1 MNREIWSKSN
11 FTNKN
16 PLDYNCPKCNIGIL
30 NITDLNSKIIP
41 GQEEMEMYNYP
52 NGIDY
57 VFSGILVCKNSNCK
71 NVLSIIGNVL
81 KDIHNGYQ
89 LPNGEYVEEYLSVY
103 YPKYFFP
110 PLKII
115 EISQK
120 VPKEVA
126 QQLNLSFS
134 HFYNDLSSCA
144 NRIRN
149 SIELILDDLK
159 APKKYRDSK
168 TNKLKAFRTL
178 HHRIENYEKKTKN
191 KKITNL
197 LFAIKIIGNEGSH
210 IGNIALEDILDAYEF
225 LESILDFVY
234 DKKEKNIHIKA
245 SEIVLKNKPMSK
257 HK

>member
-1 MNREIWSKSN
+1 MNREIWKKRN

-16 PLDYNCPKCNIGIL
+16 PLDYNCPICKIGIL
-30 NITDLNSKIIP
+30 SITNLNSKIIP
-41 GQEEMEMYNYP
+41 GQEEMIKYNYP
-52 NGIDY
+52 HGIDY
-57 VFSGILVCKNSNCK
+57 VFSGILVCKNISCK
-71 NVLSIIGNVL
+71 NVVAIVGSVL
-81 KDIHNGYQ
+81 KDIQ
-89 LPNGEYVEEYLSVY
+89 DVCQESNGEYVEEYFSAY

-120 VPKEVA
+120 VKKEVA
-126 QQLNLSFS
+126 EQLNLSFS
-134 HFYNDLSSCA
+134 HFFNDLSSCA

-149 SIELILDDLK
+149 SIELILDDLE
-159 APKKYRDSK
+159 APKKYRDAK

-178 HHRIENYEKKTKN
+178 HHRIENYQKKTKN
-191 KKITNL
+191 KKIANL

-210 IGNIALEDILDAYEF
+210 IGDITLDDVLDAYEF

-245 SEIVLKNKPMSK
+245 SEIVMKNKPMSK
-257 HK
+257 NQ